1 MQWRYCSRCNVPVFS
16 AALAKSI
23 NRSGHMGH
31 TEISRI
37 SNWGLEADDIAFR
50 AVSIL
55 AMLGLFRVFFDFT
68 FCEVFFPQT
77 STVLKCVFSFEQKR
91 HPGKKKSPAHGTWDI
106 DDQAMG
112 ACHST
117 VAMRWERS
125 VDLLQRMQCTG
136 VMAVSYKTWHWKWHP
151 KWLAMKM

>member
-1 MQWRYCSRCNVPVFS
+1 
-16 AALAKSI
+16 
-23 NRSGHMGH
+23 
-31 TEISRI
+31 
-37 SNWGLEADDIAFR
+37 LEADDIAFR

-55 AMLGLFRVFFDFT
+55 AMLGQFRVFLILIFVIF
-68 FCEVFFPQT
+68 FFPQT

-91 HPGKKKSPAHGTWDI
+91 HPGKKSQAHGTWDI

-136 VMAVSYKTWHWKWHP
+136 VMQLLYKTWH
-151 KWLAMKM
+151 

>member
-55 AMLGLFRVFFDFT
+55 AMLGLSILWSF
-68 FCEVFFPQT
+68 FFPKLPRCWNVCFLSNKKGT
-77 STVLKCVFSFEQKR
+77 LE
-91 HPGKKKSPAHGTWDI
+91 KKSPAHGTWDI

-136 VMAVSYKTWHWKWHP
+136 VVAVSYKTWHWKWHP